1 MLYKLFIYLIS
12 SFCLPFSSG
21 TSCKDSHFRHK
32 MYTDRLTVF
41 SETKAFHDLQNTKCL
56 TKIASFPVKL
66 QKSFISI
73 KLHNEGKMV
82 HLNGGTITTI
92 SKSDQHCK

>member
-1 MLYKLFIYLIS
+1 M
-12 SFCLPFSSG
+12 
-21 TSCKDSHFRHK
+21 
-32 MYTDRLTVF
+32 F

-73 KLHNEGKMV
+73 KLPNEGKMV
-82 HLNGGTITTI
+82 EPFNGGTVTTI
-92 SKSDQHCK
+92 SKSDQQCK